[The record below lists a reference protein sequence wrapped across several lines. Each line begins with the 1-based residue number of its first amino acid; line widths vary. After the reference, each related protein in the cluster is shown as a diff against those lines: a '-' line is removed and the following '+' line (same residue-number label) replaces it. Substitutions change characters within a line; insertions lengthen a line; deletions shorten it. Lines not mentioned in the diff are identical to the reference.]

1 MGWTPPPEWQHST
14 TRSKGPKG
22 RSPKEE
28 SPCRLRQTTQVAV
41 DLAKSVFEI
50 AVSHEVGQVTDHRR
64 LNRSG
69 FRRFLENQDPSEVL
83 MEACGTAHYWGR
95 ECRAM
100 GHRVRLLPAGDVR
113 RYRDG
118 NKTDRTDTKALLEAS
133 RNTAIDE
140 VPVKSE
146 AQQAMA
152 ALHRIRSGYLQTRT
166 ARINAVRG
174 HLREYGVNIP
184 SGARKVVPFA
194 RSALEQGA
202 VPELLGDVLVE
213 LLDDIERLAAH
224 AKNIEKRLERLTH
237 HMPETQHLMSV
248 PGIGTLTATA
258 LVAFVGDIRRFGSC
272 RSFADC
278 LGLTPREHSSGSVR
292 RLGRITKRGNTYLR
306 MLLIHG
312 ARSALRAGMM
322 TDEPDDLRAWALEVK
337 NRKGFNLA
345 AVALANKLARVAWRV
360 WRDERDFEPRPAT

>member
-1 MGWTPPPEWQHST
+1 ME
-14 TRSKGPKG
+14 
-22 RSPKEE
+22 
-28 SPCRLRQTTQVAV
+28 TTQVAV

-50 AVSHEVGQVTDHRR
+50 AVSHEAGRVTEHRR

-69 FRRFLENQDPSEVL
+69 LRQFLEKREPSEIL

-133 RNTAIDE
+133 RNDAINA

-146 AQQAMA
+146 DQQAMA
-152 ALHRIRSGYLQTRT
+152 ALHRIRSGFLQTRT

-174 HLREYGVNIP
+174 HLREFGVNIP
-184 SGARKVVPFA
+184 AGARNVAPFA
-194 RSALEQGA
+194 RSALEQDA
-202 VPELLGDVLVE
+202 VPEVLGPVLFE
-213 LLDDIERLAAH
+213 LLDDIEHLTAR
-224 AKNIEKRLERLTH
+224 AKDIEKRLERLIGDV
-237 HMPETQHLMSV
+237 PSVQCLMSV
-248 PGIGTLTATA
+248 PGIGLLTATA
-258 LVAFVGDIRRFGSC
+258 MVAFVGDIRRFPSC
-272 RSFADC
+272 RSFADY
-278 LGLTPREHSSGSVR
+278 LGLTPREHSSGAVR
-292 RLGRITKRGNTYLR
+292 RLGRISKRGNTYLR

-322 TDEPDDLRAWALEVK
+322 TDQPDDLRAWALDVK
-337 NRKGFNLA
+337 RRKGFNLA

-360 WRDERDFEPRPAT
+360 WTDQRPFHPRPAN

>member
-1 MGWTPPPEWQHST
+1 M
-14 TRSKGPKG
+14 
-22 RSPKEE
+22 E
-28 SPCRLRQTTQVAV
+28 STQVAV

-50 AVSHEVGQVTDHRR
+50 AVSHEVGRVAEHRR
-64 LNRSG
+64 LNRSQ
-69 FRRFLENQDPSEVL
+69 FRRFLEEQEPSEIL

-100 GHRVRLLPAGDVR
+100 GHRVRVLPAGDVR

-118 NKTDRTDTKALLEAS
+118 NKTDRTDTKALLEAA
-133 RNTAIDE
+133 RNDAIDA
-140 VPVKSE
+140 VPVKSDE
-146 AQQAMA
+146 QQAIA

-174 HLREYGVNIP
+174 HLREFGVTIP
-184 SGARKVVPFA
+184 PGARKVVPSA

-202 VPELLGDVLVE
+202 VPELLGEILLE
-213 LLDDIERLAAH
+213 LLDDIERLAAR
-224 AKNIEKRLERLTH
+224 AKDIEKRLERLTR
-237 HMPETQHLMSV
+237 HMPQTRHLMSV
-248 PGIGTLTATA
+248 PGIGVLTATA
-258 LVAFVGDIRRFGSC
+258 LIAFVGDIRRFPSC
-272 RSFADC
+272 RSFADY
-278 LGLTPREHSSGSVR
+278 LGLTPREHSSGAVR

-322 TDEPDDLRAWALEVK
+322 TDEPDDLRTWALKVK
-337 NRKGFNLA
+337 DRKGFNLA

-360 WRDERDFEPRPAT
+360 WRDQRDFEPRPAAT

>member
-1 MGWTPPPEWQHST
+1 M
-14 TRSKGPKG
+14 
-22 RSPKEE
+22 E
-28 SPCRLRQTTQVAV
+28 STQVAV

-50 AVSHEVGQVTDHRR
+50 AVSHEAGRVADHRR
-64 LNRSG
+64 LNRTG
-69 FRRFLENQDPSEVL
+69 LRRFLDKQPPSEIL
-83 MEACGTAHYWGR
+83 MEACSTAHYWGR

-133 RNTAIDE
+133 RNDAIDA

-146 AQQAMA
+146 EQQAMA

-174 HLREYGVNIP
+174 HLREYGVTIP
-184 SGARKVVPFA
+184 AGARKVVPFA

-202 VPELLGDVLVE
+202 VPELLGEALFE
-213 LLDDIERLAAH
+213 LLDDSDRLAAR
-224 AKNIEKRLERLTH
+224 AKDIEKRLEQLTH
-237 HMPETQHLMSV
+237 HMPEAQHLMSV
-248 PGIGTLTATA
+248 PGIGMLTATA
-258 LVAFVGDIRRFGSC
+258 LVAFVGDIRRFPSC
-272 RSFADC
+272 RSFADY
-278 LGLTPREHSSGSVR
+278 LGLTPREHSSGAVR
-292 RLGRITKRGNTYLR
+292 RLGRITKKGNTYLR

-322 TDEPDDLRAWALEVK
+322 TDEPDDLRTWALDVK
-337 NRKGFNLA
+337 QRKGFNLA

-360 WRDERDFEPRPAT
+360 WTDQRDFEPRRAA

>member
-1 MGWTPPPEWQHST
+1 M
-14 TRSKGPKG
+14 K
-22 RSPKEE
+22 
-28 SPCRLRQTTQVAV
+28 TTQVAV

-50 AVSHEVGQVTDHRR
+50 AVSHEVGRVAEQRR
-64 LNRSG
+64 LTRAG
-69 FRRFLENQDPSEVL
+69 LRRFLENREPSEIL

-95 ECRAM
+95 ECHAL

-133 RNTAIDE
+133 RNEAIDA

-146 AQQAMA
+146 EQQAIA
-152 ALHRIRSGYLQTRT
+152 ALHRLRSGYLQTRT

-174 HLREYGVNIP
+174 HLREYGVSIP
-184 SGARKVVPFA
+184 AGARKVVPLA
-194 RSALEQGA
+194 RAALEQGA
-202 VPELLGDVLVE
+202 VPALLSEELGEVLAE
-213 LLDDIERLAAH
+213 IEELAAQ
-224 AKNIEKRLERLTH
+224 AKRLEKRLEGLTRQ
-237 HMPETQHLMSV
+237 MPEAQHLMSV
-248 PGIGTLTATA
+248 PGIGILTATA
-258 LVAFVGDIRRFGSC
+258 LVAFVGDIHRFPSC
-272 RSFADC
+272 RSFADY

-292 RLGRITKRGNTYLR
+292 RLGRITKRGNSYLR

-312 ARSALRAGMM
+312 ARSALRAGII

-337 NRKGFNLA
+337 RRKGFNLA

-360 WRDERDFEPRPAT
+360 WRDERDFEPRRAA